1 MKAAKQASMERQVDV
16 VTSMNEG
23 GAVAYMVD
31 KRKIPTGDARKTDRR
46 KNKRKLDLLENSG
59 EKDAVSR
66 VCLEGTDHVEEDPG
80 LEDSDYDN
88 IGAGNGVLV
97 RS

>member
-1 MKAAKQASMERQVDV
+1 MQAAKQASMEIEVDV
-16 VTSMNEG
+16 VTIMNEG
-23 GAVAYMVD
+23 GAAAKMVD
-31 KRKIPTGDARKTDRR
+31 KRKAPTGEDRKTDRR
-46 KNKRKLDLLENSG
+46 KKKRKLDLLENSG